1 MMARRRAVVVGAGVG
16 GLAAAGALVRDGW
29 SVTLL
34 ERGAEVRAT
43 GSALALWPNALRALE
58 ALDPNLGLR
67 LGARDA
73 MRGMVGLRTSDG
85 RWLTRVAAG
94 SEGSGGGSGGGLT
107 ASPLM
112 VTRAAL
118 HEALL
123 ALVPAE
129 SLRVGRTV
137 SAVDQ
142 RGVEAV
148 VHAHGD
154 TGPEE
159 FPADLVVAADGIRS
173 GLRPA
178 VDPRPGVRSAGYV
191 TWRGLIAPELS
202 PALESGSETWGRGQ
216 RFGFLQLGS
225 GGVYW
230 YATLAHADP
239 RYRPEEFDASSHD
252 AGDNPAGESPGGDPA
267 GEAARRRDRL
277 VELFAS
283 WHDPVGRVITAT
295 PPERIIRNDVELLW
309 PLPRTFVAGR
319 VALLGDAAHAMTPDL
334 GQGACLALE
343 DAVELATV
351 FRAAAVADVPA
362 ALLRYDRLRRARTT
376 GLARQARMLGRIG
389 QLRHPWAAAVRD
401 RLISVVPANGAAKSL
416 TAATNWQPTATTAL

>member
-1 MMARRRAVVVGAGVG
+1 MARRRAVVVGAGVG

-34 ERGAEVRAT
+34 EHGAEVRAT

-58 ALDPNLGLR
+58 ALDPNLGVHLR
-67 LGARDA
+67 ARDA

-85 RWLTRVAAG
+85 RWLTRVTAG
-94 SEGSGGGSGGGLT
+94 SESAGAGSGGGLT

-118 HEALL
+118 HEALR

-137 SAVDQ
+137 TAVDQ

-154 TGPEE
+154 AGPEE
-159 FPADLVVAADGIRS
+159 YPADLVVAADGVRS
-173 GLRPA
+173 ALRPA
-178 VDPRPGVRSAGYV
+178 VDPRPAVRSAGYV
-191 TWRGLIAPELS
+191 TWRGLISPDLA

-225 GGVYW
+225 GGIYW

-239 RYRPEEFDASSHD
+239 RYRPEEFD
-252 AGDNPAGESPGGDPA
+252 
-267 GEAARRRDRL
+267 AARRRDRL

-283 WHDPVGRVITAT
+283 WHDPVGRVLAAT

-319 VALLGDAAHAMTPDL
+319 LALLGDAAHAMTPDL

-351 FRAAAVADVPA
+351 LRAAAVADVPA
-362 ALLRYDRLRRARTT
+362 GLPRYDRLRRARTT
-376 GLARQARMLGRIG
+376 GLARQARLLGRIG
-389 QLRHPWAAAVRD
+389 QLRHPWVAAVRD
-401 RLISVVPANGAAKSL
+401 RLISVVPANGAARSL
-416 TAATNWQPTATTAL
+416 TAATDWQPTATTSAR